1 MTTIRRIVAALLLA
15 VAVAVGGAYALGHAT
30 AVAYVLA
37 LALVTFSLAV
47 SPGDDTTEGL

>member
-15 VAVAVGGAYALGHAT
+15 VAVATGIAYAVGAAT
-30 AVAYVLA
+30 AVAYILA
-37 LALVTFSLAV
+37 VALTAISLAV